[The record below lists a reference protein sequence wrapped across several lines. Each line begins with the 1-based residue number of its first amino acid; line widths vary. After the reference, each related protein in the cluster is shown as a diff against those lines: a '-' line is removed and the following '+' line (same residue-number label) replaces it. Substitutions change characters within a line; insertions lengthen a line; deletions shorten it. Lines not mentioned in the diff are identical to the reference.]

1 MISFNLFLR
10 IKIFVVHVGP
20 VCSVVYVYSC
30 YSFHI
35 FINKTVFRNLND
47 IYISYKR
54 KSKSYFYFIH
64 ISKKK
69 IHRYLL
75 GQNESLKKNSDM
87 ISDSHCSLRI
97 CSAQTGFGYF
107 AAQSLVPIF
116 QKSARPAD
124 SLTW

>member
-75 GQNESLKKNSDM
+75 GQNESLKKKFRYDLGL
-87 ISDSHCSLRI
+87 SLFAQNLQRANGLWLFR
-97 CSAQTGFGYF
+97 SAVASSNFPEECASG
-107 AAQSLVPIF
+107 
-116 QKSARPAD
+116 
-124 SLTW
+124 